1 MNLNDLYVIGK
12 HANVL
17 AFSRVVREGESR
29 QDDKAF
35 FMRYGG
41 YYDGKFQPPK
51 YFESLERHPRTPEP
65 TKDGRASTAAGA
77 FQATGT
83 TWGDFEKFVGHAMD
97 FSRESQY
104 LFYLWC
110 LYRRGALNAVVA
122 GRFEEAC
129 RLCKDEWTSLP
140 GGDEENAATKHA
152 RETYLKY
159 GGFLAGAGEDPDRL
173 QADTIVPDDWRQHEH
188 YGEAVA
194 ESTTNPVPSADE
206 QEKHMAPF
214 LAAAW
219 PALVSAAPDLIRLIS
234 GSKRAEQNAVIAE
247 KVGAVAMQVTGA
259 INEQAAA
266 QKIATD
272 PVAAKA
278 FRAEVA
284 ENFDQWMGMVSRFH
298 AMDEASRDK
307 ARVFTMEYSRHPV
320 AGKLVFP
327 ELLSL
332 LFVVV
337 AAVGG
342 GFVLVD
348 PFDRFNTEMQTAVVM
363 LMLIGGWNGVKEFWF
378 GSSMGSMRKD
388 ERNTTQTKE

>member
-12 HANVL
+12 HANIL

-51 YFESLERHPRTPEP
+51 YFESLERHPRIPEP
-65 TKDGRASTAAGA
+65 TKDGRTSTAAGA
-77 FQATGT
+77 FQATAT
-83 TWGDFEKFVGHAMD
+83 TWGDFEKFVKHEMD

-110 LYRRGALNAVVA
+110 LHRRGAINAVQE

-129 RLCKDEWTSLP
+129 RLCRAEWTSLP
-140 GGDEENAATKHA
+140 GGSEENAATVRA

-159 GGFLAGAGEDPDRL
+159 GGFLAGAAPPVL
-173 QADTIVPDDWRQHEH
+173 HADTLDGDWQKNEH
-188 YGEAVA
+188 YGEAVT
-194 ESTTNPVPSADE
+194 ESVVNPVPSADE
-206 QEKHMAPF
+206 QEESNMSF
-214 LAAAW
+214 LAAAL
-219 PALVSAAPDLIRLIS
+219 PAFISAAPDLIRLL
-234 GSKRAEQNAVIAE
+234 GGGKRTEQNAVIAE

-259 INEQAAA
+259 VNEQAAA
-266 QKIATD
+266 HKIATD
-272 PVAAKA
+272 PAAAKA

-307 ARVFTMEYSRHPV
+307 ARAFATEYSRHPV
-320 AGKLVFP
+320 LFRFTFV
-327 ELLSL
+327 EILSL
-332 LFVVV
+332 SFMVVS
-337 AAVGG
+337 ALGG
-342 GFVLVD
+342 GYVLWD
-348 PFDRFNTEMQTAVVM
+348 PLDKFNTEMQTAVVM
-363 LMLIGGWNGVKEFWF
+363 LMLIGGWNGVKEFWL

-388 ERNTTQTKE
+388 ERNTTQPKE